1 MMYLVFL
8 IASDFTVF
16 KVLVSLAIVKIAK
29 RLKLLSWVN
38 KVGIILNLGFLVV
51 AIYISIYY
59 FHEFYY
65 FINMDSMSIYNNS
78 DDIVNC
84 DVKNNAI
91 DNNTDKQLDLYKNSK
106 HSFGLIETKT
116 DMSVVNMVSKN
127 NSNHSDELSII
138 KHLEIYRSA
147 REESALLEKSLTE
160 HNLYL
165 LARINKLSKEI
176 DHSTDL
182 ITDIIDSYLNDFGS

>member
-51 AIYISIYY
+51 AIYISIHY

-127 NSNHSDELSII
+127 NSEHSDELSIV
-138 KHLEIYRSA
+138 KQLEIYRSA
-147 REESALLEKSLTE
+147 REESALLEKSLTD

-165 LARINKLSKEI
+165 SARINKLETEI
-176 DHSTDL
+176 DRSTDL
-182 ITDIIDSYLNDFGS
+182 ITGIIDNYLKDFRL